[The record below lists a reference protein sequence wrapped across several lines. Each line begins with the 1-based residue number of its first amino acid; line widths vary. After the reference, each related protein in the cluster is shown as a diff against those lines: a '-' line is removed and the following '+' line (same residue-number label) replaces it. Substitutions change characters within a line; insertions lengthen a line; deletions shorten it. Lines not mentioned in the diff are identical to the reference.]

1 MNIVDLISAVFEKHL
16 LLISAMSI
24 VGSFLVTNS
33 SLPFVIYFSK
43 VKKLTAKINER
54 SSHTEAIPNI
64 GGLGIIAGIYITTL
78 TISFFCLNYEEIK
91 FIVALFI
98 PLMFLFFIG
107 FKDDMI
113 GLSAKAK
120 LLTEIITSL
129 VFIILTDYKID
140 NFYGLFGVHEINYVI
155 SILLSVFVFVITI
168 NSYNLIDGIDGLASG
183 IGILALSVFLIL
195 NIEIENSVAIIL
207 CSSVIGSLISFL
219 RFNLNSG
226 NKKIFMGD
234 TGSLVVGF
242 LISVILILSLD
253 FEQSSKSSFKNIP
266 VLVLAAMSYPYVDTL
281 RVMIIRKLKKRK
293 FYQPDKNHIHH
304 KLLEF
309 GFTHKKSTLIILVC
323 MLISILSVYL
333 TKSLDISVHFFI
345 GLALTL
351 IIYLSLLHFFKK

>member
-1 MNIVDLISAVFEKHL
+1 M
-16 LLISAMSI
+16 
-24 VGSFLVTNS
+24 
-33 SLPFVIYFSK
+33 
-43 VKKLTAKINER
+43 
-54 SSHTEAIPNI
+54 
-64 GGLGIIAGIYITTL
+64 
-78 TISFFCLNYEEIK
+78 
-91 FIVALFI
+91 
-98 PLMFLFFIG
+98 
-107 FKDDMI
+107 
-113 GLSAKAK
+113 
-120 LLTEIITSL
+120 
-129 VFIILTDYKID
+129 FIILTDYKID

-242 LISVILILSLD
+242 LMSVILILSLD

-281 RVMIIRKLKKRK
+281 RVMIIRRLKKRK
-293 FYQPDKNHIHH
+293 FYQPDKNHKHH

-309 GFTHKKSTLIILVC
+309 GFTHKKSTLIINIYVNIYFGC
-323 MLISILSVYL
+323 VFN
-333 TKSLDISVHFFI
+333 KKFRHFCSLFH
-345 GLALTL
+345 
-351 IIYLSLLHFFKK
+351 